1 MSDDTSEDKTEEPTG
16 KKLDKARE
24 EGNIAQT
31 PEAKAVGSL
40 IAGMVMVGML
50 APMMARDI
58 KALITPFIE
67 RPHEFAVDS
76 GALSRLTV
84 DIALGVG
91 KVMAWPLAL
100 VVIFALGISLLQT
113 KGFLFVPKRL
123 MPSLDKLNPQQGIK
137 RIFSVNQ
144 LMELVKSLVKLTL
157 VGALMFWTTWKH
169 VAEYQN
175 LATITLGDLLDY
187 LSDHIY
193 WMAFLTVLA
202 MVVIA
207 VADYLFQRYRWM
219 EKMKMTKQ
227 EVKDEHKQ
235 SEGDPQVK
243 ARIRSIRVQRARKRM
258 MAAVPKADVVVTNP
272 THYAV
277 ALKYDPETMDAPRL
291 VAKGVDLIAKRI
303 RDLATENEVPIVE
316 NPPLARAL
324 HASVELDHEVPPEH
338 YKAVAEVIGYVMR
351 LKGKIA
357 K

>member
-1 MSDDTSEDKTEEPTG
+1 MSDDSSDDKTEEPTG
-16 KKLDKARE
+16 KKLEKARE

-31 PEAKAVGSL
+31 MEAKALASL
-40 IAGMVMVGML
+40 IAGMILVGML
-50 APMMARDI
+50 APMMARDL
-58 KALITPFIE
+58 KDLIVPFIE
-67 RPHEFAVDS
+67 RPHTFAVDS
-76 GALSRLTV
+76 AALSRLTV
-84 DIALGVG
+84 TIALGVA
-91 KVMAWPLAL
+91 KVMAWPLVL
-100 VVIFALGISLLQT
+100 VVVFALTLSLLQS

-123 MPSLDKLNPQQGIK
+123 KPSFNKISPLQGVK

-144 LMELVKSLVKLTL
+144 LVELVKSLLKISL
-157 VGALMFWTTWKH
+157 VGALLFGATWKH

-175 LATITLGDLLDY
+175 LASISLVDLLSY
-187 LSDHIY
+187 LRDHIY
-193 WMAFLTVLA
+193 WMTFLTVLA
-202 MVVIA
+202 TIVIA
-207 VADYLFQRYRWM
+207 VGDYLFQRYRWM

-235 SEGDPQVK
+235 AEGDPQVK

-291 VAKGVDLIAKRI
+291 VAKGVDLVAKRI
-303 RDLATENEVPIVE
+303 RELATDNEVPIVE

-324 HASVELDHEVPPEH
+324 YASVELDAEVPPEH

-351 LKGKIA
+351 LKGGSA
-357 K
+357 R